1 MNSVPKSKPSS
12 GSAMMRLRLRLYP
25 HRRYFK
31 WLRQVARWQMRL
43 PFADATQW
51 RFCRWVSRLTTDPGE
66 RVLWRMPGTTLH
78 FMLDPLETIQMSLY
92 YRAGF
97 QPEIGRWIKQS
108 LKPNALFIDC
118 GANIGIQ
125 SLIAAEYYRAQLG
138 VATEPMVYAFE
149 PNPRILRQLEENI
162 RLNQL
167 ENFIKAQPN
176 AVADREAWTRFYL
189 SSEDNS
195 TSSSLADLGP
205 SNLHTGEAI
214 EVQTVSLAE
223 FVQHHSI
230 NRRVG
235 LIKLDIEG
243 AELLALRGAQ
253 AILVRDHPTIIME
266 VYPAFMR
273 AFGYTFADVF
283 QFLTPLGYMIYR
295 IQPNGELAKLAKGE
309 WPAEIA
315 YGDIICFAE
324 KNA

>member
-1 MNSVPKSKPSS
+1 MNSAPESKTSS

-25 HRRYFK
+25 YRGYLK
-31 WLRQVARWQMRL
+31 WLRWVAQLQMRL
-43 PFADATQW
+43 PLADATQW

-66 RVLWRMPGTTLH
+66 RVLWRMPGTTLR

-97 QPEIGRWIKQS
+97 QPEIGHWVEQN
-108 LKPNALFIDC
+108 LKPDALFIDC

-125 SLIAAEYYRAQLG
+125 SLIAAEHYRAQLG
-138 VATEPMVYAFE
+138 TTVEPLVYAFE
-149 PNPRILRQLEENI
+149 PNPRILQQLEENI
-162 RLNQL
+162 HLNQL
-167 ENFIKAQPN
+167 ENLIKAQPN
-176 AVADREAWTRFYL
+176 AVSDRKAWTQFYL

-205 SNLHTGEAI
+205 GNLHTGEAV

-223 FVQHHSI
+223 FVQHNAS

-243 AELLALRGAQ
+243 AELLALRGAH

-266 VYPAFMR
+266 VYPAFMC
-273 AFGYTFADVF
+273 AFGYTFADEF
-283 QFLTPLGYMIYR
+283 QFLTALGYTIYR
-295 IQPNGELAKLAKGE
+295 IQSDSKLAELTKGE

-315 YGDIICFAE
+315 YGDVICFAG
-324 KNA
+324 KNV

>member
-1 MNSVPKSKPSS
+1 MNSVPESKPDR

-31 WLRQVARWQMRL
+31 WLRQVAQWQMRL
-43 PFADATQW
+43 PLADATQW

-66 RVLWRMPGTTLH
+66 RVLWHMPGTTLR

-97 QPEIGRWIKQS
+97 QPEIGRWVKQN
-108 LKPNALFIDC
+108 LKPDSLFIDC

-138 VATEPMVYAFE
+138 TTTEPMVYAFE
-149 PNPRILRQLEENI
+149 PNPRIFQQLEDNI
-162 RLNQL
+162 RLNRL
-167 ENFIKAQPN
+167 ENFVHAQPY
-176 AVADREAWTRFYL
+176 AVSDCETRTRFYL

-205 SNLHTGEAI
+205 GNLHTGEAI
-214 EVQTVSLAE
+214 DVQTVSLAE
-223 FVQHHSI
+223 FIQHNAS

-253 AILVRDHPTIIME
+253 AILLRDHPTIIME

-273 AFGYTFADVF
+273 AFDYTFADEV
-283 QFLTPLGYMIYR
+283 QFLTACGYTICR
-295 IQPNGELAKLAKGE
+295 IQSNGKLAELPKGE
-309 WPAEIA
+309 WPTEIA
-315 YGDIICFAE
+315 YGDVICFAE